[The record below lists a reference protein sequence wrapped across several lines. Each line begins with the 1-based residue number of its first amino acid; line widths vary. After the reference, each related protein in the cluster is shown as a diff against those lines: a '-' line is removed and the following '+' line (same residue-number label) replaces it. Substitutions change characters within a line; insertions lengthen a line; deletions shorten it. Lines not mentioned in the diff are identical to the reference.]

1 MADHH
6 LTRCELEVMQV
17 VWDQGCVTVQD
28 VVDVLGRALAYT
40 TVLTTM
46 KILDDKRIVRRA
58 GKQGR
63 AYLYQPL
70 ITREDV
76 RRSMTSELKDALF
89 GGSLKSMVLSLI
101 DGSGL
106 HRKDVDELRR
116 AIKSLEA
123 DS

>member
-1 MADHH
+1 MEEHH

-17 VWDQGCVTVQD
+17 VWDRGCVTVQD
-28 VVDVLGRALAYT
+28 VVDALERSLAYT

-46 KILDDKRIVRRA
+46 KILDDKGIVQRS

-63 AYLYQPL
+63 AYLYKPL
-70 ITREDV
+70 ISREDV
-76 RRSMTSELKDALF
+76 QRCMTSELKDALF

-101 DGSGL
+101 DDSGL
-106 HRKDVDELRR
+106 NRKDMNELRQ

-123 DS
+123 NQ